1 MKSYEWILFD
11 ADETLFHFDG
21 FSGLQHM
28 FLRYGLQFTQ
38 DDFETYQSLNKPLWI
53 QYQNGMITA
62 DEIKKHRFIPW
73 AKKLN
78 VPPEELNRAY
88 MDSMAELC
96 KPLDGAVN
104 LIHSLYTRARLGI
117 ITNGFNDLQETRL
130 ERTGL
135 KKHFDLLVVSEAVG
149 VAKPNPHI
157 FDYALSSAGDPDRC
171 NVLMV
176 GDTPESDILGGIN
189 AGIDTCWLNNGTKTL
204 PSHIKPNYEVRSLHE
219 LSALLQSASSE
230 AEIVD

>member
-28 FLRYGLQFTQ
+28 FLRYGVEFTQ
-38 DDFETYQSLNKPLWI
+38 EDFMVYQNLNKPLWV
-53 QYQNGMITA
+53 QYQNGTITA
-62 DEIKKHRFIPW
+62 NQIKQRRFTPW
-73 AKKLN
+73 AQKLN
-78 VPPEELNRAY
+78 VAPEELNRAY

-96 KPLDGAVN
+96 KPLDGAMN
-104 LIHSLYTRARLGI
+104 LIQSLQTKTRLGI
-117 ITNGFNDLQETRL
+117 ITNGFNDLQEIRL

-135 KKHFDLLVVSEAVG
+135 KPLFDLLVVSETVG
-149 VAKPNPHI
+149 VAKPHPHI
-157 FDYALSSAGDPDRC
+157 FDYALSYAGNPDRC

-176 GDTPESDILGGIN
+176 GDTPESDILGGMN

-204 PSHIKPNYEVRSLHE
+204 PDHIKPNYQVSSLHE
-219 LSALLQSASSE
+219 LYTLLQRTSG
-230 AEIVD
+230 